1 MRVPAKGVGRPGR
14 DLRQLKRVS
23 VPPPGPAPTGHQHYA
38 PPYSVRGP
46 GQPGLDSSPVAGT
59 DSPAS
64 GLGARPGRGSGG
76 SR

>member
-38 PPYSVRGP
+38 PLLCPR
-46 GQPGLDSSPVAGT
+46 AG
-59 DSPAS
+59 S
-64 GLGARPGRGSGG
+64 ARP
-76 SR
+76 

>member
-23 VPPPGPAPTGHQHYA
+23 VPPLGPAPTGRQHWA
-38 PPYSVRGP
+38 PPALSE
-46 GQPGLDSSPVAGT
+46 GLDPSPVAGT
-59 DSPAS
+59 ESPAS

-76 SR
+76 SG